1 MTRALLP
8 TELAMKIR
16 RRLAGG
22 SGAVEALRA
31 TWSRY
36 PGDWERDAALSMGAT
51 MLGDEWGGP
60 AFADLVIEL
69 VAPYVGADVDVLE
82 LGCGGGKFS
91 GRLAPR
97 CRSLVCSDISEQMIE
112 RTRATLRQRGLDTN
126 VDYRV
131 LNGVDFTGVPDES
144 VDFIFS
150 YDVQLHLQPQ
160 NVFSYMRDARR
171 VLRDNGVF
179 MLHQINLA
187 SEGGMEHFVNQYHGG
202 AWKLDLYHPR
212 RRGFVYFMSGDQ
224 MRALAD
230 AARLLTLP
238 ILDDF
243 PAKDSALRHV
253 TNGRDLIGF
262 FRLMPS
268 RLRGVRPD
276 SVRLVRAEGGP
287 TVYAVVNGQ
296 RMAFASARQ
305 FDLAG
310 FRMEQIEQ
318 LPAADMTELPEADP
332 LAPWE

>member
-1 MTRALLP
+1 VYNARTVRDLL
-8 TELAMKIR
+8 MKLR

-36 PGDWERDAALSMGAT
+36 PGDWERDEALSMGAAT
-51 MLGDEWGGP
+51 LGDEWGGP

-69 VAPYVGADVDVLE
+69 VAPYLGADVDVLE

-91 GRLAPR
+91 SRLAPR
-97 CRSLVCSDISEQMIE
+97 CRSLVCSDISTQMIE
-112 RTRATLRQRGLDTN
+112 HARTTLRQQGLEAN

-131 LNGVDFTGVPDES
+131 LNGVDFAGVPDDS

-150 YDVQLHLQPQ
+150 YDVQLHLQPE

-187 SEGGMEHFVNQYHGG
+187 SEGGMDHFLSQYHFG
-202 AWKLDLYHPR
+202 AWKLDMYHPR
-212 RRGFVYFMSGDQ
+212 RRGFMYFMSGDQ
-224 MRALAD
+224 MLALAD
-230 AARLLTLP
+230 AARLVTVQ

-243 PAKDSALRHV
+243 PSKDSALWNATR
-253 TNGRDLIGF
+253 GRDLIGF
-262 FRLMPS
+262 FRCMPS
-268 RLRGVRPD
+268 RLRSVRPD
-276 SVRLVRAEGGP
+276 SARLVRAEGDP

-305 FDLAG
+305 VDAAG
-310 FRMEQIEQ
+310 FRMDQVEQ
-318 LPAADMTELPEADP
+318 LAPGDMAALDEAEP

>member
-8 TELAMKIR
+8 SGLGMKLR

-36 PGDWERDAALSMGAT
+36 PSDWERDEALSRGAAT
-51 MLGDEWGGP
+51 LGDEWGGP
-60 AFADLVIEL
+60 AFADLVVEL
-69 VAPYVGADVDVLE
+69 VAPYLGADVDVLE

-91 GRLAPR
+91 SRLAPR
-97 CRSLVCSDISEQMIE
+97 CRSLLCSDISPQMIE
-112 RTRATLRQRGLDTN
+112 HTRTTLGQRGLEAN

-131 LNGVDFTGVPDES
+131 LDGVDFTDVPDDS

-150 YDVQLHLQPQ
+150 YDVQLHLQPE
-160 NVFSYMRDARR
+160 NVFSYMLDARR

-187 SEGGMEHFVNQYHGG
+187 SEGGMDHFLRQYHFGS
-202 AWKLDLYHPR
+202 WRLDMYHPR
-212 RRGFVYFMSGDQ
+212 RRGFLYYMSGDQ
-224 MRALAD
+224 MLALAD
-230 AARLLTLP
+230 AARLVKVQ

-243 PAKDSALRHV
+243 PSRDSALWPATR
-253 TNGRDLIGF
+253 GRDLIGF

-268 RLRGVRPD
+268 RLRGVNPD
-276 SVRLVRAEGGP
+276 SVRLVRAEGDP

-305 FDLAG
+305 LDLAG
-310 FRMEQIEQ
+310 FHMEQLEQ
-318 LPAADMTELPEADP
+318 LTPGELAQLPEAEP